1 MEIVVTASHFCNLD
15 FIPNIWIGLKSA
27 SEACGPLIPASF
39 VPPRDVSSMTAPKTW
54 HDFMNS
60 NWSES
65 STGTGSISIK
75 DFHWRD
81 SHQWVA
87 SMHSSQRWARS
98 LAFKTFLLDPA
109 RIPRQNCQ
117 ITSTRHTTKIKML
130 NLTISQVLLLDP
142 RDGLHPR
149 ALARKS
155 HRLLCRPE
163 QDRERGRRTGEWNFF
178 LVFKIGSIF
187 ENLCYWQSS
196 QVTAYYL
203 WLPFLLTFCF
213 GFAKFPRSVWRNF
226 LENGLVSFFCFFLVS
241 STNIFFVYVDE
252 SERKAQRN
260 INIINISSNQ
270 EFN

>member
-187 ENLCYWQSS
+187 KNLCYWQS
-196 QVTAYYL
+196 
-203 WLPFLLTFCF
+203 FLLRWPPTTSGCLSYSPSASALPSSRAAS
-213 GFAKFPRSVWRNF
+213 GGTSLKMAWSVQQI
-226 LENGLVSFFCFFLVS
+226 S
-241 STNIFFVYVDE
+241 FVYVDE

>member
-178 LVFKIGSIF
+178 FQNWINFRKSLLLTIFSGDRLLPLVAFPAHLLLR
-187 ENLCYWQSS
+187 LC
-196 QVTAYYL
+196 QVPAQRL
-203 WLPFLLTFCF
+203 EELPWKWLGRYFLLF
-213 GFAKFPRSVWRNF
+213 GQFNKY
-226 LENGLVSFFCFFLVS
+226 LLFFCLCGWEREEGTKKHKYHKYFLKPG
-241 STNIFFVYVDE
+241 I
-252 SERKAQRN
+252 
-260 INIINISSNQ
+260 
-270 EFN
+270 